1 MGKQERMENAKDMR
15 GSNTELWAMR
25 KAVLVP
31 DRWDSMSTPDRGTY
45 MGAHG
50 LGEGADVDVLVPAAS
65 QSQGIRKPEHAVE
78 WMEESDFVGSVVA
91 MRRHPWGKE
100 RNGVITR
107 SPQTVFVIS

>member
-15 GSNTELWAMR
+15 GSNTELWAIK
-25 KAVLVP
+25 KAIIVP
-31 DRWDSMSTPDRGTY
+31 YNWNEMTNEGRADHLAGIEPDDC
-45 MGAHG
+45 
-50 LGEGADVDVLVPAAS
+50 EDVLIQAAS